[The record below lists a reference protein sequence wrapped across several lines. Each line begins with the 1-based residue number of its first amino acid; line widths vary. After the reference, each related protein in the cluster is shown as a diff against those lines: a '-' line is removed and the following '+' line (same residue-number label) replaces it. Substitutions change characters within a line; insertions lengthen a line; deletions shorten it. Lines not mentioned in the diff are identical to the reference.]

1 VTPEDDPDPQ
11 LCVAIYLNR
20 QLRLDLAALD
30 RSKLAIA
37 ELWAFGAVVPD
48 KSRWMLWGNL
58 LSSPTTIEFAYP
70 T

>member
-1 VTPEDDPDPQ
+1 
-11 LCVAIYLNR
+11 
-20 QLRLDLAALD
+20 
-30 RSKLAIA
+30 
-37 ELWAFGAVVPD
+37 VVPD